1 MAASFTSMPTVAAI
15 STMMTPPRRNLLAI
29 TAKGQ

>member
-1 MAASFTSMPTVAAI
+1 
-15 STMMTPPRRNLLAI
+15 MTPLRRNLLAI